1 MNKDELDRK
10 GKQILF
16 LLSQKGRMSL
26 NQICHVM
33 NEGKFFIILSL
44 GSLLKEEKIYIY
56 EKEEEMIIETF
67 HSLSNSYYY

>member
-10 GKQILF
+10 SKQILF

-26 NQICHVM
+26 SQICYLM
-33 NEGKFFIILSL
+33 NEGNFFILLSL
-44 GSLLKEEKIYIY
+44 GCLLKEEKVYIY
-56 EKEEEMIIETF
+56 EKEEEMMVETF

>member
-1 MNKDELDRK
+1 MNRDELERK
-10 GKQILF
+10 SKQILF

-26 NQICHVM
+26 SQICHLM
-33 NEGKFFIILSL
+33 KEEKFFIVLSL

-56 EKEEEMIIETF
+56 KKESEVIVEMF